1 MSAGLS
7 SALLGFYRLPTTD
20 YRLPTT
26 DYRKPETGN
35 RKPET
40 AAFPDQTTKRPNMEQ
55 TDTTPWYRQFW
66 PWFILAILSWGV
78 ISATITLSFALRNP
92 PHMMTGDYARLGKAL
107 VDTHV
112 RADRAEALGLAGT
125 LVAGN
130 DEWLLRLDTTESTA
144 PQLLLLVQHPAD
156 STRDRQVVLNR
167 SAPGE
172 YRAAA
177 IDIPARGRLIVSD
190 LEQTWWISSSF
201 QADGKGLEAELKPER
216 L

>member
-1 MSAGLS
+1 
-7 SALLGFYRLPTTD
+7 
-20 YRLPTT
+20 
-26 DYRKPETGN
+26 
-35 RKPET
+35 
-40 AAFPDQTTKRPNMEQ
+40 MEQ
-55 TDTTPWYRQFW
+55 VDTTPWYRQFW

-78 ISATITLSFALRNP
+78 VSATITLSVALKNP

-112 RADRAEALGLAGT
+112 RADRAEALGLSAT
-125 LVAGN
+125 LVGEN
-130 DEWLLRLDTTESTA
+130 DEWLLRLDSADLPA
-144 PQLLLLVQHPAD
+144 PQLMLLVQHPTD

-167 SAPGE
+167 VESGD

-177 IDIPARGRLIVSD
+177 IEIPPRGRLIVSD

-201 QADGKGLEAELKPER
+201 QRDAEGLQAELKPER

>member
-1 MSAGLS
+1 
-7 SALLGFYRLPTTD
+7 
-20 YRLPTT
+20 
-26 DYRKPETGN
+26 
-35 RKPET
+35 
-40 AAFPDQTTKRPNMEQ
+40 MEQ
-55 TDTTPWYRQFW
+55 RDNAPWYRQFW

-78 ISATITLSFALRNP
+78 VSATITLSFALRNP

-112 RADRAEALGLAGT
+112 RADRAEALGLAGMLT
-125 LVAGN
+125 AEKGA
-130 DEWLLRLDTTESTA
+130 WLLRLEVTDLPA
-144 PQLLLLVQHPAD
+144 QQLVLLVQHPTD
-156 STRDRQVVLNR
+156 SSRDRQVVLNR

-177 IDIPARGRLIVSD
+177 AEVPSRGRLIVSD

-201 QADGKGLEAELKPER
+201 QQGGERLEAELKPER

>member
-1 MSAGLS
+1 
-7 SALLGFYRLPTTD
+7 
-20 YRLPTT
+20 
-26 DYRKPETGN
+26 
-35 RKPET
+35 
-40 AAFPDQTTKRPNMEQ
+40 MEQ

-78 ISATITLSFALRNP
+78 VSATITLSVALKNP
-92 PHMMTGDYARLGKAL
+92 PHMMTGDYAKLGKAL

-125 LVAGN
+125 LITEKG
-130 DEWLLRLDTTESTA
+130 EWLLHIDSSELSA
-144 PQLLLLVQHPAD
+144 GQLLLLVQHPTD

-167 SAPGE
+167 SEPGA
-172 YRAAA
+172 YRAVAGE
-177 IDIPARGRLIVSD
+177 IPARGRLIVSD

-201 QADGKGLEAELKPER
+201 RREGEGLRTTLKPER